1 MRIVVGLIA
10 MMSVGALSQALANG
24 SDPQSAGA
32 PQGGTQDSSP
42 AQTAPSPPDLQAGA
56 KAPVVDRTAAT
67 ARAVPASAA
76 TTQQAAAKPELT
88 HDERNLIR
96 QGYKLEVRNG
106 ENWFCKREP
115 VLGSR
120 LQQNK
125 ECGTEQMWS
134 KRRVEEQE
142 SLRTSLKSAPLPT
155 NMGPV
160 K

>member
-1 MRIVVGLIA
+1 
-10 MMSVGALSQALANG
+10 LSQALANG
-24 SDPQSAGA
+24 SEPQSSAA
-32 PQGGTQDSSP
+32 PQPTQDSSP
-42 AQTAPSPPDLQAGA
+42 AQAAPSPPDLQAGA
-56 KAPVVDRTAAT
+56 KAPVVADKAA
-67 ARAVPASAA
+67 AAVPVA
-76 TTQQAAAKPELT
+76 THQPAGAKPELT

-142 SLRTSLKSAPLPT
+142 SLRTSLKSSALPT
-155 NMGPV
+155 KYGAG
-160 K
+160 